1 MTQEFWYY
9 SSPEVNLMKSIK
21 EKKGQF
27 IIIAVMFTAIMIVSI
42 GALMHGAI
50 TYYKHEP
57 WEEYSALIGDVEI
70 NSRRVVEFSL
80 ANYTNST
87 QEESILAINLQKW
100 KKDLKEIYPSSGI
113 SLTPDLS
120 GGGIESLVWN
130 MPKSTSKASA
140 KFTLDITS
148 IGLEGYNFSIVTS
161 LSLTIRNITNIN
173 STTNEMIAVVESETG
188 MPVTDLTKGNFRI
201 ENSTIVYV
209 SPAYSSSNTFEYR
222 IVYDGPLSPH
232 VEVWDQRGIRV
243 VGFKP

>member
-1 MTQEFWYY
+1 
-9 SSPEVNLMKSIK
+9 MKLIR
-21 EKKGQF
+21 EKRGQF
-27 IIIAVMFTAIMIVSI
+27 VIIAVMLAAIMIISI

-80 ANYTNST
+80 ASYTNSL
-87 QEESILAINLQKW
+87 QDESILDVNLQKW
-100 KKDLKEIYPSSGI
+100 KNNLAEIYPSSGI

-130 MPKSTSKASA
+130 MSTSTSKASA
-140 KFTLDITS
+140 KFTLDIES
-148 IGLEGYNFSIVTS
+148 IGLKGYNFSIVSS
-161 LSLTIRNITNIN
+161 LSLTIRSITNIN
-173 STTNEMIAVVESETG
+173 STTNEMIALVESETG
-188 MPVTDLTKGNFRI
+188 IPVTDLNKESFSI
-201 ENSTIVYV
+201 ENATILFV
-209 SPAYSSSNTFEYR
+209 SPAYSTSDTFEYR
-222 IVYDGPLSPH
+222 IVYDGPLLPH